1 MNQLNITPGTI
12 FYSSWGYEQT
22 NVSFYQVVRLSGKA
36 SVVVREISETTCTK
50 DNIDFYGH
58 VVPNKNQFIGDEM
71 RKRINAALDEPSIK
85 ISDYER
91 AYLWDNKPKYVSS
104 YA

>member
-1 MNQLNITPGTI
+1 MNQFNITQGMI

-36 SVVVREISETTCTK
+36 SVVVREISKTRCAK
-50 DNIDFYGH
+50 DNLDFYGH
-58 VVPNKNQFIGDEM
+58 VMPNRDQFIGDEM
-71 RKRINAALDEPSIK
+71 RKRINAAFEEPLIK
-85 ISDYER
+85 IAECEH
-91 AYLWDNKPKYVSS
+91 AYLWDNKPKYVSI

>member
-1 MNQLNITPGTI
+1 MNKCNITPGMI

-22 NVSFYQVVRLSGKA
+22 NVSFYQVVKLSGKT
-36 SVVVREISETTCTK
+36 SVVVREISETRCTK
-50 DNIDFYGH
+50 DNFDFYGH
-58 VVPNKNQFIGDEM
+58 VMPNRDQFIGDEM
-71 RKRINAALDEPSIK
+71 RKRINIDFDEPSIK

-91 AYLWDNKPKYVSS
+91 AYLWDNQPKYVSS

>member
-1 MNQLNITPGTI
+1 MNQFNITPGTI

-36 SVVVREISETTCTK
+36 SVVIREISETTCTK

-58 VVPNKNQFIGDEM
+58 VMPNKNHFIGDEM
-71 RKRINAALDEPSIK
+71 RKRINTSFEKPSIK
-85 ISDYER
+85 IADCER
-91 AYLWDNKPKYVSS
+91 AYLWNNKPQYVSS

>member
-1 MNQLNITPGTI
+1 MNQFNITPGTI

-36 SVVVREISETTCTK
+36 SVVIREIFKTTCTK
-50 DNIDFYGH
+50 DNTDFYGH
-58 VVPNKNQFIGDEM
+58 VMPNKNQFIGDEM
-71 RKRINAALDEPSIK
+71 RKRINTALSVPSIK
-85 ISDYER
+85 LADCER